1 MAESRLPPL
10 RSIGPRSSTASAI
23 NQSGGDFAGRV
34 VIVGGGAAGLAAAYS
49 LKQRGISP
57 ILLEAKDKVGGRLR
71 CDRVDGFCLDEGAD
85 FFCSSYDVVFRL
97 CEELGLPLVRSEM
110 NLGWYRSGRWV
121 VTMAGYSARAM
132 IKNLRVFQ
140 TLGPISPAVIVSA
153 LRLVHEIRRQSEH
166 LNFASDCRLAE
177 LDGEESFGE
186 YLDRLGVPET
196 FRVTLKGFLEMTM
209 GEVEPSGAAYMR
221 TYVSEMFLKNSELY
235 VPERGAGSLSHA
247 LADACGDVVRVSAPV
262 RRVLVKDR
270 VATTVILDD
279 GSIEADAVICAVPAT
294 RVPAIIPDLPADV
307 RSTLGNVNYSTG
319 CRVVIG
325 LDRPPLPVGW
335 HGALYP
341 EDGTPLLLD
350 QSINLPDIAPPGKST
365 LDLLVGR
372 DRAEE
377 LLSLDDEE
385 IKRQLLSDA
394 RRNPPPGSAL
404 PDDDEGIFTRVYR
417 WKEAVCMAAPG
428 MFQAVAEMRRR
439 LAQNVDNLFLAG
451 DYMSVPSVNG
461 ALASGVAA
469 AETVADRLKTRT
481 NHAAGN
487 ERQPLVL
494 GS

>member
-1 MAESRLPPL
+1 MAESRVPPL
-10 RSIGPRSSTASAI
+10 QSSSPRLGAATAV
-23 NQSGGDFAGRV
+23 NQSGGGGEFRKSGRV
-34 VIVGGGAAGLAAAYS
+34 VIVGGGAAGLAAAYT

-57 ILLEAKDKVGGRLR
+57 ILLEANDKVGGRMG
-71 CDRVDGFCLDEGAD
+71 CDRVGGFCLDEGAD
-85 FFCSSYDVVFRL
+85 FFCSSYDVAFRL

-110 NLGWYRSGRWV
+110 SLGWYRNGQWV
-121 VTMAGYSARAM
+121 VTMAGYSVRAI
-132 IKNLRVFQ
+132 IKNLRAFQ
-140 TLGPISPAVIVSA
+140 TLGPISPAVIVPA
-153 LRLVHEIRRQSEH
+153 LRLVHEIRRQSGH

-177 LDGEESFGE
+177 LDGEENFGE

-209 GEVEPSGAAYMR
+209 GEVEPSCAAYMR
-221 TYVSEMFLKNSELY
+221 AYVAEMFLKNSELY
-235 VPERGAGSLSHA
+235 VPERGAGTLSDA
-247 LADACGDVVRVSAPV
+247 LADACGDVIRVSAPV
-262 RRVLVKDR
+262 RRVLVEGR
-270 VATTVILDD
+270 VATAVILDD
-279 GSIEADAVICAVPAT
+279 GPIEADAVICAVPAT
-294 RVPAIIPDLPADV
+294 RVPAIIPDLPAAV
-307 RSTLGNVNYSTG
+307 RATLSTVNYSTG

-350 QSINLPDIAPPGKST
+350 RSINLPGIVPPGKST

-385 IKRQLLSDA
+385 IKRQLLADV
-394 RRNPPPGSAL
+394 RRNPPPGSAI

-417 WKEAVCMAAPG
+417 WEEAVCMAAPG

-451 DYMSVPSVNG
+451 DYTKVPSVNG
-461 ALASGVAA
+461 ALASGIAA
-469 AETVADRLKTRT
+469 AENVADLLKARADQT
-481 NHAAGN
+481 
-487 ERQPLVL
+487 
-494 GS
+494 